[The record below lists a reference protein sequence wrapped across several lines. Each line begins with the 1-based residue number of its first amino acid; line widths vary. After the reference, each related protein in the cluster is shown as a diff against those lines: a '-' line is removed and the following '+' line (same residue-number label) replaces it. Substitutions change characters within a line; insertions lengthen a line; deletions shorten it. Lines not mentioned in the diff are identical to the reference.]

1 MTSNIGADLIRK
13 GSALGFMSRIDE
25 VKVKEVEYDKM
36 KEKLLGEIKKV
47 FRPEFLNRIDGVVV
61 FHALNKQNIRA
72 IVDLLLKTVTTQLTE
87 KGVKLEVTEIAKD
100 LLGEKG
106 YDEAFG
112 ARPLR
117 RTIQDMV
124 VDKLSEAIL
133 RSEYRSGD
141 TAIIDAVDGQIVLR
155 PAQIAAM
162 ANADK

>member
-1 MTSNIGADLIRK
+1 M
-13 GSALGFMSRIDE
+13 
-25 VKVKEVEYDKM
+25 
-36 KEKLLGEIKKV
+36 

-87 KGVKLEVTEIAKD
+87 KGVKLEVSEAAKD
-100 LLGEKG
+100 LLGERG

-133 RSEYRSGD
+133 RSEFRSGD
-141 TAIIDAVDGQIVLR
+141 TAMIDAVDGQIVLR
-155 PAQIAAM
+155 PAQVAAM

>member
-1 MTSNIGADLIRK
+1 
-13 GSALGFMSRIDE
+13 MSRIDE